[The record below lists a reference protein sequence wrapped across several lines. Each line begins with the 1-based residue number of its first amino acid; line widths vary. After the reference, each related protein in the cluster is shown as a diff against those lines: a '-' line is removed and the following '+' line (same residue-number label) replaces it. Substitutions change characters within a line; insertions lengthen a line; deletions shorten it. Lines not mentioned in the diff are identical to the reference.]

1 MQHSYIKVFQKPPG
15 PPSPERDMIIPQ
27 IDEIEML
34 DFMLIISGSVLL
46 EYNET
51 DPETMEER
59 IKLLHPH
66 TGYIHPIRSPE
77 NQNVRCLKFAPG
89 EEFVTCM
96 VIDRLKF
103 RKIVLSVS
111 VIFFLR

>member
-1 MQHSYIKVFQKPPG
+1 MQHSYIKVFQRPHG
-15 PPSPERDMIIPQ
+15 PPSSERDMIIPQ

-34 DFMLIISGSVLL
+34 DFMLIISGSFLL

-51 DPETMEER
+51 DPETLEER
-59 IKLLHPH
+59 FKLLSPH
-66 TGYIHPIRSPE
+66 TGYIHPIRTPE
-77 NQNVRCLKFAPG
+77 NQNARCLKFGPG

-103 RKIVLSVS
+103 RKILFSVS
-111 VIFFLR
+111 VNFLT

>member
-15 PPSPERDMIIPQ
+15 PPSPERDIIIPQ

-111 VIFFLR
+111 VSFFLR